1 MNTLLDVRNVSKTF
15 TISGGLFDRA
25 KGVVRALDDVSFAVP
40 TGSTVGLV
48 GESGCGKTTMGH
60 VIMGG
65 LAASGGAIMFDDPGL
80 GPVDLVTASDQTRR
94 KTRLN
99 MQMIFQD
106 PNASLNPRM
115 TLLDLIGEPL
125 LINKVL
131 AGRALEDRV
140 AELLEQVGLST
151 RYMRRYPHALSGGQ
165 RQRVVIARALSL
177 NPRLVVADEPISA
190 LDVSIQAQ
198 TLNLMKDLQVER
210 QLTYLFIAHDLG
222 VVNHFTDTTV
232 VMYLGRVVETG
243 RTTQIFNRPLH
254 PYSEALIGS
263 VPRIGAA
270 KGARKKA
277 AVGEVPSAMNPPAG
291 CHFHPRCAYAAAICR
306 TEVPALRPMDEGR
319 LVRCHFAADLSLT
332 GMAGP
337 APPGMA

>member
-80 GPVDLVTASDQTRR
+80 GPVDLLTATDQTRR

-115 TLLDLIGEPL
+115 TLLDLIG
-125 LINKVL
+125 
-131 AGRALEDRV
+131 
-140 AELLEQVGLST
+140 
-151 RYMRRYPHALSGGQ
+151 
-165 RQRVVIARALSL
+165 
-177 NPRLVVADEPISA
+177 
-190 LDVSIQAQ
+190 
-198 TLNLMKDLQVER
+198 
-210 QLTYLFIAHDLG
+210 
-222 VVNHFTDTTV
+222 
-232 VMYLGRVVETG
+232 
-243 RTTQIFNRPLH
+243 
-254 PYSEALIGS
+254 
-263 VPRIGAA
+263 
-270 KGARKKA
+270 
-277 AVGEVPSAMNPPAG
+277 
-291 CHFHPRCAYAAAICR
+291 
-306 TEVPALRPMDEGR
+306 
-319 LVRCHFAADLSLT
+319 
-332 GMAGP
+332 
-337 APPGMA
+337 